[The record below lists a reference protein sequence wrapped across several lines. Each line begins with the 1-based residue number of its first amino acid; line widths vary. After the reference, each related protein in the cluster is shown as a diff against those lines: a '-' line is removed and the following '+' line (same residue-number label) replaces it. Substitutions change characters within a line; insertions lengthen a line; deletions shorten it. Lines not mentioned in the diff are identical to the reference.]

1 MFDLFIHF
9 RVAASH
15 ESSLSDIQIFGG
27 KLSSLRLQMNSNQF
41 EISNRFKISFQKT
54 VHLRQIHG
62 LDLPRISMPATAR
75 QKIKGT
81 SIQIPK
87 KRCFGKFCSYDK
99 ACQFAAL
106 QGELFTNLTI
116 HLFIVRRL
124 RNVSV
129 SIKGSELCTRRG
141 VKEFY

>member
-27 KLSSLRLQMNSNQF
+27 KLSSLRLQTDLKFRSKRQSTLDKYTGQIFRELACLRRPDRKLKAHLYKYLKNGVS
-41 EISNRFKISFQKT
+41 ESF
-54 VHLRQIHG
+54 VR
-62 LDLPRISMPATAR
+62 M
-75 QKIKGT
+75 IKRANL
-81 SIQIPK
+81 QLY
-87 KRCFGKFCSYDK
+87 RASY
-99 ACQFAAL
+99 L
-106 QGELFTNLTI
+106 QNLTI